1 MTVRINRRHFTAG
14 LAGAIAA
21 PALIGRAHAQGLTLR
36 YANATGD
43 QAITNKFAAKLLQ
56 TVEER
61 TNGEIR
67 GQLLLNNGSEQSIVE
82 GVSVGTLDMCNS
94 GYSGLR
100 EYDVFYTPTL
110 LTDLDHAYRVSRSP
124 LAQKAAE
131 AARERYNV
139 RVIGLGSSGSFL
151 IGVKDGVEA
160 WDGLSERKIRIP
172 PFESYSEAADLLGF
186 AATPVP
192 FNEVYLALQQN
203 LVEGLI
209 TLLNV
214 MLSSKFVEV
223 CDNVISTDFGVGM
236 EKFFM
241 NENSWNRMT
250 PQQQEIFQGTYDDL
264 VVEHYFGAAK
274 RQTAADFETWEEL
287 NGAGTVI
294 HLDGAELATT
304 MEPLT
309 KRFADEVFGEGAF
322 EQIRSA

>member
-1 MTVRINRRHFTAG
+1 MTIKLNRRAFNIMLG
-14 LAGAIAA
+14 GAIAA
-21 PALIGRAHAQGLTLR
+21 PAVIGRAHAQGTTLR

-43 QAITNKFAAKLLQ
+43 QAIANKFAAKFLK

-61 TNGEIR
+61 TDGELR

-82 GVSVGTLDMCNS
+82 GVSVGTIDMCNS

-110 LTDLDHAYRVSRSP
+110 LRDLDHALRVARSP

-139 RVIGLGSSGSFL
+139 KVIGLGSSGSFL
-151 IGVKDGVEA
+151 LGVNEKVAD
-160 WDGLSERKIRIP
+160 WDGLAGRKIRIP
-172 PFESYSEAADLLGF
+172 PFESYAEAAQILNF
-186 AATPVP
+186 SATPVP

-203 LVEGLI
+203 LVGGLV

-223 CDNVISTDFGVGM
+223 CQNVISVDFGVGM

-241 NENSWNRMT
+241 NDASWNRLT
-250 PQQQEIFQGTYDDL
+250 PKQQEIFQSTYDEL
-264 VVEHYFGAAK
+264 VVEDYFGVAKSQAAK
-274 RQTAADFETWEEL
+274 DFATWEEL
-287 NGAGTVI
+287 NGEGTVLN
-294 HLDGAELATT
+294 LDAADLATR

-309 KRFADEVFGEGAF
+309 RRFADEVFGPGAY
-322 EQIRSA
+322 EQLQEA

>member
-1 MTVRINRRHFTAG
+1 MTGHINRRTFG
-14 LAGAIAA
+14 YILGGAIAA
-21 PALIGRAHAQGLTLR
+21 PSVIGRAHAQGRTLR

-43 QAITNKFAAKLLQ
+43 QAIANKFAAKFLKTL
-56 TVEER
+56 EER
-61 TNGEIR
+61 TNGELR

-82 GVSVGTLDMCNS
+82 GVSVGTIDMCNS

-100 EYDVFYTPTL
+100 EYDAFYTPTL
-110 LTDLDHAYRVSRSP
+110 LRDLDHAYRVSKTP

-131 AARERYNV
+131 VARERYNV
-139 RVIGLGSSGSFL
+139 RVVGLGSSGSFL
-151 IGVKDGVEA
+151 IGVKDKVDS
-160 WDGLSERKIRIP
+160 WDGLADMKIRTP
-172 PFESYSEAADLLGF
+172 PFESYTEAAKILNF

-203 LVEGLI
+203 LVSGLI

-223 CDNVISTDFGVGM
+223 CQNVISVDFGVGM

-241 NENSWNRMT
+241 NDASWNRLT
-250 PQQQEIFQGTYDDL
+250 PQQQEIFQGTYDEL
-264 VVEHYFGAAK
+264 VVEDYFGAAK
-274 RQTAADFETWEEL
+274 RQAAADFKTWEEI
-287 NGAGTVI
+287 NGAGTVLN
-294 HLDGAELATT
+294 LDGAELAKR

-322 EQIRSA
+322 EQIQAA